1 MIRARPFLAVLLALA
16 SAASAV
22 ADPLRPFGASSGAS
36 AAQDP
41 EEAASPYLPPARNRA
56 LERTPPEQ
64 PAARTPAPPKRP
76 VPVATSK
83 PQPAPVKQSAIVT
96 GTVADTVPRPLA
108 GVGML
113 YIEVLPL
120 QGDAEKCGL
129 DAPSMLPV
137 AVYPIAASARLK
149 VGRSTLTHMH
159 VRLSA
164 VYVRR
169 LEHCM
174 LHTDVR
180 VSSLQQVELNHSKV
194 AMPAYVPLW
203 EKSDI
208 RLVPRGLAP
217 KLAQERLKQISEQLL
232 IDWAGQN

>member
-1 MIRARPFLAVLLALA
+1 MNRARPFLAVLLVLA
-16 SAASAV
+16 PAVSAV
-22 ADPLRPFGASSGAS
+22 AEPLRPLGASSGAS
-36 AAQDP
+36 AAQEPDDVAP
-41 EEAASPYLPPARNRA
+41 VPVSPRNPAV
-56 LERTPPEQ
+56 EQ
-64 PAARTPAPPKRP
+64 PAPKPAAPVRRP
-76 VPVATSK
+76 VPVASPK
-83 PQPAPVKQSAIVT
+83 PQPAPAKPSAIVT
-96 GTVADTVPRPLA
+96 GTVAQAPPRPLT
-108 GVGML
+108 GVDMVH
-113 YIEVLPL
+113 IEVLPL

-129 DAPSMLPV
+129 DAANLHPSI
-137 AVYPIAASARLK
+137 VYPIAASARLK
-149 VGRSTLTHMH
+149 LGRGTLTHLH

-180 VSSLQQVELNHSKV
+180 VSSLQQVELQHSKA

-203 EKSDI
+203 EKTDI

-217 KLAQERLKQISEQLL
+217 KLAQDRLKQISEQLL

>member
-1 MIRARPFLAVLLALA
+1 MNRARPFLAVLLVLA
-16 SAASAV
+16 PAVSAV
-22 ADPLRPFGASSGAS
+22 AEPLRPLGASSGAS
-36 AAQDP
+36 AAQEP
-41 EEAASPYLPPARNRA
+41 QEPVPALPVSPARNPA
-56 LERTPPEQ
+56 VEQ
-64 PAARTPAPPKRP
+64 PAPKPAAPVRRP
-76 VPVATSK
+76 VPVASPK
-83 PQPAPVKQSAIVT
+83 PQPAPPKPSAIVT
-96 GTVADTVPRPLA
+96 GTVAQAPPRPLA
-108 GVGML
+108 GVDMVH
-113 YIEVLPL
+113 IEVLPL

-129 DAPSMLPV
+129 DAANLQPS

-149 VGRSTLTHMH
+149 VGRGTLTHMH

-180 VSSLQQVELNHSKV
+180 VSSLQQVELQHSKA

-203 EKSDI
+203 EKTDI

-217 KLAQERLKQISEQLL
+217 KLAQDRLKQISEQLL